1 MVRGIYECINCGH
14 REEVDSNEPLLEG
27 ACPKCGGDM
36 VLVGYARNGEKVPVQ
51 PLELPVPAGPPV
63 LPREVAETI
72 KRFYNA
78 ELIKTDGS
86 VFVYEVHEIFERNF
100 EMILGEL
107 EKTGYWA
114 ALKRREG
121 KTLLFVFPAQAPKKD
136 NLWLPIAFLLATIAT
151 TLLAGYYLA
160 VNYIALLDEYGLPG
174 IRNPW
179 LDAIAFSVSLMAIL
193 GTHEMG
199 HKVAA
204 AYHNVRSTFPY
215 FIPFPNFLGTLGAII
230 RVKSPLPTRNA
241 AIDLGV
247 SGPIAGFLVAI
258 PVSVIGLRLSA
269 VVPGV
274 SMPATSKSI
283 LFGENLFFIL
293 LEKYIVNF
301 PQNGTVF
308 LHPVAIAGWV
318 GILVTFLNLVP
329 AAQLDGGHIARAFL
343 GEKAHYYFTLALG
356 LGMLAMSY
364 LWVGWALW
372 GILVL
377 MMGAMGNPGALDEAS
392 PISRR
397 RVVLALIAVIIFV
410 LSATPRPFWVTG

>member
-1 MVRGIYECINCGH
+1 MGRGIYECINCGH
-14 REEVDSNEPLLEG
+14 REVVDSNEPLLEK

-36 VLVGYARNGEKVPVQ
+36 VLVGYAGKVEEGASQ
-51 PLELPVPAGPPV
+51 PVPLTFHTAPPAI
-63 LPREVAETI
+63 PSEVMDRIES
-72 KRFYNA
+72 FYNV
-78 ELIKTDGS
+78 ELLEREGN
-86 VFVYEVHEIFERNF
+86 VFVYEVHEILEPNFERVL
-100 EMILGEL
+100 EEL
-107 EKTGYWA
+107 EKLGYWV
-114 ALKRREG
+114 ALKKRRG
-121 KTLLFVFPAQAPKKD
+121 KTLLFVFPARETKKD
-136 NLWLPIAFLLATIAT
+136 NRWLPIVFLVATVVT

-160 VNYIALLDEYGLPG
+160 VNYIALLDQYHLPG
-174 IRNPW
+174 VKNPW
-179 LDAIAFSVSLMAIL
+179 LDAVAFSVSLMAIL

-204 AYHNVRSTFPY
+204 AYHNVKATFPY

-258 PVSVIGLRLSA
+258 PVTIIGLRLSVA
-269 VVPGV
+269 VPE
-274 SMPATSKSI
+274 ATIPVTTKSV
-283 LFGENLFFIL
+283 LFGENLFFVL
-293 LEKYIVNF
+293 LEKYLVRF
-301 PQNGTVF
+301 PQNSTVF

-343 GEKAHYYFTLALG
+343 GEKAHYYFTVALG

-364 LWVGWALW
+364 LWVGWAIW

-377 MMGAMGNPGALDEAS
+377 MMGVMGNPGALDEAS
-392 PISRR
+392 PISKKRLL
-397 RVVLALIAVIIFV
+397 LALTALLIFV
-410 LSATPRPFWVTG
+410 LSATPRPFWVSG

>member
-1 MVRGIYECINCGH
+1 MARGIYECVNCGH
-14 REEVDSNEPLLEG
+14 REVVDSNEPLLDS

-36 VLVGYARNGEKVPVQ
+36 VLVGYAEKREERDTQSVRFV
-51 PLELPVPAGPPV
+51 VHAGPHA
-63 LPREVAETI
+63 LPPEVGDKI
-72 KRFYNA
+72 KSFYSV
-78 ELIKTDGS
+78 ELVKTEGD

-100 EMILGEL
+100 ERVLEEL
-107 EKTGYWA
+107 EKQGYWC

-121 KTLLFVFPAQAPKKD
+121 RLLLFVFPAQTPKKD
-136 NLWLPIAFLLATIAT
+136 NLWLPIVFLLATIAT

-160 VNYIALLDEYGLPG
+160 VNYIALLDKYGLPG
-174 IRNPW
+174 IRDPW

-204 AYHNVRSTFPY
+204 AYHRVRATFPY

-258 PVSVIGLRLSA
+258 PVSIRGLRLSTA
-269 VVPGV
+269 VPGTA
-274 SMPATSKSI
+274 MPATSKGI
-283 LFGENLFFIL
+283 LFGENLFFVL
-293 LEKYIVNF
+293 LEKYVVTF
-301 PQNGTVF
+301 PQNSTVF

-392 PISRR
+392 PISKKRLL
-397 RVVLALIAVIIFV
+397 LALIAILIFV
-410 LSATPRPFWVTG
+410 LSATPKPFWVSG